1 MNNIITTIRINKNN
15 LHQLNI
21 IKGNEH
27 LLTYDEVITLLLKEY
42 FRAHTIETL

>member
-1 MNNIITTIRINKNN
+1 MITTIRITKDN

-21 IKGNEH
+21 IKGNEC

-42 FRAHTIETL
+42 FKAHTIETL